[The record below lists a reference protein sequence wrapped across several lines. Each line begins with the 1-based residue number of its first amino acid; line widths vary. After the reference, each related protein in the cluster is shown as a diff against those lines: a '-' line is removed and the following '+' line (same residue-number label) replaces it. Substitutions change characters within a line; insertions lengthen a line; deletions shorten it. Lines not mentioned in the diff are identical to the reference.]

1 MFLIFWLKYIFIY
14 IYNDCLEKSEYS
26 YILYPLFAEFA
37 HGTINKIFDE
47 KVMLW

>member
-1 MFLIFWLKYIFIY
+1 MRTILSK
-14 IYNDCLEKSEYS
+14 KSEYF
-26 YILYPLFAEFA
+26 YIHLLYPLFAEFA